1 MNKTIYI
8 VPGYG
13 GAAKDPEAKKLVTV
27 FKKHGIKPVIVKIA
41 WKGKKPLLFQTYVDQ
56 FLKQYK
62 KEKGEK
68 TYILGFSFGAMIA
81 YLTAGQT
88 KPRGLILCSLSPFF
102 EEDFATIPEKWTKW
116 WTKNYKETFVFKDSS
131 PSVKSKTHI
140 LLGDKEGPEI
150 MARGKEAQR
159 QISGSTL
166 MVIKGGRHNISQKQ
180 YLAELEKLI
189 PKL

>member
-8 VPGYG
+8 IPGHG
-13 GAAKDPEAKKLVTV
+13 GAAKDPEAKKLVAT
-27 FKKHGIKPVIVKIA
+27 FKSHGIKPIIVKIA
-41 WKGKKPLLFQTYVDQ
+41 WKGKKPLLFQKYIDQ

-81 YLTAGQT
+81 YLSAAKT
-88 KPRGLILCSLSPFF
+88 KPSGLILCSLSPYF
-102 EEDFATIPEKWTKW
+102 EEDFATNPEKWTKW
-116 WTKNYKETFVFKDSS
+116 WAKNYKENFIFKDSS
-131 PSVKSKTHI
+131 SRVKSKTHI

-150 MARGKEAQR
+150 LARGKEAQR

-166 MVIKGGRHNISQKQ
+166 TVISGGRHNIAQKQ
-180 YLAELEKLI
+180 YLAELEKLAAG
-189 PKL
+189 L